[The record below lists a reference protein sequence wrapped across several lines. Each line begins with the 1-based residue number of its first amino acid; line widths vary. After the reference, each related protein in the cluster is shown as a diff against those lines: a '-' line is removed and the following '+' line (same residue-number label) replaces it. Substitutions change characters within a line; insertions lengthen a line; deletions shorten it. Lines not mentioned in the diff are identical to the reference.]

1 MNPKNISIGVK
12 KSVKVNFCKT
22 NLTGADKNQ
31 NQITEEIIKNL
42 TTLFFSKIEYIKGI
56 IKKT

>member
-12 KSVKVNFCKT
+12 KSVKVNFSKI

-31 NQITEEIIKNL
+31 NQITEENIKNL